1 VYRLLIL
8 PIALML
14 QDLVAL
20 SPEAQALRVITS
32 LDPRLPFCQNLEL
45 PAMRAHGLVQPWGLM
60 IASHA
65 SMIQSAF
72 LQSLTKLYSLGS
84 EPPYSFKKLS

>member
-1 VYRLLIL
+1 MYRLLIL